1 MRLPEL
7 YCGFVRSS
15 GQGPV
20 GYPVACL
27 PQAWSSG
34 SIFMLLQACLGIQ
47 IDGRRKQVHIDHPV
61 LPLGVESLS
70 ISALPVAET
79 SIDLEFHRIGSE
91 VVAVPTKHDAAGVEV
106 LSHL

>member
-7 YCGFVRSS
+7 YCGFVRKS

-34 SIFMLLQACLGIQ
+34 SIFMLLQACLGLEV
-47 IDGRRKQVHIDHPV
+47 DGRRKQVHIDHPT
-61 LPLGVESLS
+61 LPVGIESLS
-70 ISALPVAET
+70 ITGLPVSDAR
-79 SIDLEFHRIGSE
+79 IDLEFHRIGNE
-91 VVAVPTKHDAAGVEV
+91 VVAVPTKHDAAGVRV